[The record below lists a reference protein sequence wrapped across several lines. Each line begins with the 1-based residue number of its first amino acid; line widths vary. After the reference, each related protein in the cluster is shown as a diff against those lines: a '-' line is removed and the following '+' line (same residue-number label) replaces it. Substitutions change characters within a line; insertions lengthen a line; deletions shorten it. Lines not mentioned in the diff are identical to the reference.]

1 LKKMKVVVIAAVMTT
16 LIVVVGIT
24 LSARDLGNH
33 SDFKPMSP
41 TEIQESKNAKKIGNA
56 VPTQQPVVVP

>member
-1 LKKMKVVVIAAVMTT
+1 MKKMKVVVIAAVMTT

-41 TEIQESKNAKKIGNA
+41 TEIQESKNAKK
-56 VPTQQPVVVP
+56 